1 MTKRKLPIGIQT
13 FRTLREQGCY
23 YVDKTGY
30 AKRLA
35 DEGGRYFLSRPRRF
49 GKSLFLDTLKEL
61 FEGGEPLFRGLTVH
75 DGWDW
80 SVNHPV
86 IRLSFGAGDFTQPD
100 YLQEDLADQLEAH
113 EERAGVPVR
122 TASAPVRLRR
132 LIHGVART
140 HRPGRGGPGG
150 RVRQAI
156 LDALEDPEL
165 ARRNRNLL
173 RGLYGTIKDCDA
185 HVRFS
190 FLTGVSR
197 FSKAGMFSGLNSP
210 EDLTLNP
217 SCSAVCG
224 YTEKDLETV
233 FAPELPGL
241 DRAQIRR
248 WYDGYNWLGNENVYN
263 PYDVLLL
270 FRQREFEA
278 HWFETGT
285 PAFLVN
291 TLRERRVSSLDL
303 EAMTGDRSLLSKFDV
318 GDVGT
323 EALLFQSGYLTIKG
337 VERDAGGRARYRLGY
352 PNQEVRQSLNESL
365 LGALAP
371 NASAQLSSGARFREL
386 LGTNDFAGLR
396 ELIQAHFDGIPHQWH
411 VRNDIADYEGYY
423 ASVFYSCLA
432 ALGFEAV
439 TTCSPTHLRG
449 EPRLYSGYEDGG
461 LHPGRGL
468 RQGGT
473 AGRARAAVAKRGVQ
487 RRVAGVRRAPFTGR
501 SHRSHES
508 SMRSGRP
515 RAG

>member
-30 AKRLA
+30 ARRLA
-35 DEGGRYFLSRPRRF
+35 DKGGRYFLSRPRRF

-61 FEGGEPLFRGLTVH
+61 FEGGEPLFRGLAVH
-75 DGWDW
+75 DVWDW
-80 SVNHPV
+80 SVSHPV
-86 IRLSFGAGDFTQPD
+86 VRLSFGAGDFTQPD

-132 LIHGVART
+132 VITALHERT
-140 HRPGRGGPGG
+140 GRGVVVLVDEYDKP
-150 RVRQAI
+150 I
-156 LDALEDPEL
+156 LDAIEDPEL

-217 SCSAVCG
+217 SYSTVCG
-224 YTEKDLETV
+224 YTEEDLETV

-303 EAMTGDRSLLSKFDV
+303 EAMTGDRALLSKFDV

-337 VERDAGGRARYRLGY
+337 VERDARTEAR
-352 PNQEVRQSLNESL
+352 VRGHGSH
-365 LGALAP
+365 GFP
-371 NASAQLSSGARFREL
+371 RMARRH
-386 LGTNDFAGLR
+386 D
-396 ELIQAHFDGIPHQWH
+396 P
-411 VRNDIADYEGYY
+411 V
-423 ASVFYSCLA
+423 
-432 ALGFEAV
+432 AV
-439 TTCSPTHLRG
+439 G
-449 EPRLYSGYEDGG
+449 EPRPEQY
-461 LHPGRGL
+461 GRDP
-468 RQGGT
+468 
-473 AGRARAAVAKRGVQ
+473 VA
-487 RRVAGVRRAPFTGR
+487 RVAGDHAKVVPNPAAAPST
-501 SHRSHES
+501 S
-508 SMRSGRP
+508 SMRPAFSNVRGAVTVSSNGHSWLRNAHASSGSPMASTTSARP
-515 RAG
+515 ATTLPAPRICGAGMLSPRLVDLQATSVLLSTQS

>member
-13 FRTLREQGCY
+13 FRTIREEGCY

-35 DEGGRYFLSRPRRF
+35 DEGSRYFLSRPRRF

-61 FEGGEPLFRGLTVH
+61 FEGSEHLFRGLAVH
-75 DGWDW
+75 GGWDW
-80 SVNHPV
+80 SVSHPV
-86 IRLSFGAGDFTQPD
+86 IRLSFGAGDYRQPD
-100 YLQEDLADQLEAH
+100 YLQEDLADQLEAL

-122 TASAPVRLRR
+122 PASAPVRLRR
-132 LIHGVART
+132 LIRT
-140 HRPGRGGPGG
+140 SHERTGRGAVVLVDEYDKP
-150 RVRQAI
+150 I
-156 LDALEDPEL
+156 LDALEAPET
-165 ARRNRNLL
+165 ARRNRDLL

-197 FSKAGMFSGLNSP
+197 FSKAGLFSGLNNP

-217 SCSAVCG
+217 RCSALCG
-224 YTEKDLETV
+224 YTEADLEAV

-241 DRAQIRR
+241 DRERIRR
-248 WYDGYNWLGNENVYN
+248 WYDGYNWLGTENVYN

-285 PAFLVN
+285 PAFLVDL
-291 TLRERRVSSLDL
+291 LRERRVSSPAL
-303 EAMTGDRSLLSKFDV
+303 EAMSGDRSLLSRFDV

-323 EALLFQSGYLTIKG
+323 EALLFQSGYLTIKSVDRDSGG
-337 VERDAGGRARYRLGY
+337 VARYRLGY

-365 LGALAP
+365 LAALAP
-371 NASAQLSSGARFREL
+371 NASAQISSGARFREL
-386 LGTNDFAGLR
+386 LGANDFTGLK

-411 VRNDIADYEGYY
+411 VRNDIADYEGCY

-432 ALGFEAV
+432 ALGFDVVAEDSSARGRADLTLRFGGAV
-439 TTCSPTHLRG
+439 YVFEFKVVELAGAGSALSQ
-449 EPRLYSGYEDGG
+449 LKAKGYADRYR
-461 LHPGRGL
+461 GRGL
-468 RQGGT
+468 PIHLVGIEFSRET
-473 AGRARAAVAKRGVQ
+473 RTLAAFDV
-487 RRVAGVRRAPFTGR
+487 
-501 SHRSHES
+501 ES
-508 SMRSGRP
+508 G
-515 RAG
+515 

>member
-1 MTKRKLPIGIQT
+1 MIH
-13 FRTLREQGCY
+13 
-23 YVDKTGY
+23 
-30 AKRLA
+30 
-35 DEGGRYFLSRPRRF
+35 LS
-49 GKSLFLDTLKEL
+49 L
-61 FEGGEPLFRGLTVH
+61 
-75 DGWDW
+75 
-80 SVNHPV
+80 
-86 IRLSFGAGDFTQPD
+86 GAGDFTQPD

-132 LIHGVART
+132 LITALHERT
-140 HRPGRGGPGG
+140 GR
-150 RVRQAI
+150 RVVVLVDEYDKPI
-156 LDALEDPEL
+156 LDALENPEL

-217 SCSAVCG
+217 SYSAVCG
-224 YTEKDLETV
+224 YTEEDLETV

-241 DRAQIRR
+241 DRARIRR
-248 WYDGYNWLGNENVYN
+248 WYDGYNWLGPENVYN

-303 EAMTGDRSLLSKFDV
+303 EALTGDRSLLSKFDV

-323 EALLFQSGYLTIKG
+323 EALLFQTGYLTIKG
-337 VERDAGGRARYRLGY
+337 VERDAGGAARYRLGY
-352 PNQEVRQSLNESL
+352 PNQEVRQSLNASL
-365 LGALAP
+365 LDALAP

-386 LGTNDFAGLR
+386 LATKDFAGLKA
-396 ELIQAHFDGIPHQWH
+396 LIQSHFDGIPHQWH

-432 ALGFEAV
+432 GLGFDVVAEESSA
-439 TTCSPTHLRG
+439 R
-449 EPRLYSGYEDGG
+449 
-461 LHPGRGL
+461 
-468 RQGGT
+468 
-473 AGRARAAVAKRGVQ
+473 GRADLTLRFGGAVYVFEFKVVELAGAGSALSQLRAKGYADQYRG
-487 RRVAGVRRAPFTGR
+487 RAQPIHLVGIEFSRETR
-501 SHRSHES
+501 TLASLDVES
-508 SMRSGRP
+508 V
-515 RAG
+515 

>member
-1 MTKRKLPIGIQT
+1 MTRRKLPIGIQT

-61 FEGGEPLFRGLTVH
+61 FEGNEPLFRGLAVH

-80 SVNHPV
+80 SVSHAV

-113 EERAGVPVR
+113 EERADVPVR

-132 LIHGVART
+132 LITALHERT
-140 HRPGRGGPGG
+140 GRGVVVLVDEYDKP
-150 RVRQAI
+150 I
-156 LDALEDPEL
+156 LDALEEPEL

-217 SCSAVCG
+217 SYSAVCG
-224 YTEKDLETV
+224 YTEADLEAV

-248 WYDGYNWLGNENVYN
+248 WYDGYNWLGKENVYN

-291 TLRERRVSSLDL
+291 TLRERRVSTLDL
-303 EAMTGDRSLLSKFDV
+303 EAMTGDRALLSKFDV
-318 GDVGT
+318 GAVGT

-337 VERDAGGRARYRLGY
+337 VERDAGGMARYRLGY

-365 LGALAP
+365 LDALAP
-371 NASAQLSSGARFREL
+371 NASAQLSSGARFRKL
-386 LGTNDFAGLR
+386 LGTNDFDGLR
-396 ELIQAHFDGIPHQWH
+396 DLIQAHFDGIPHQWH

-432 ALGFEAV
+432 ALGFDVVVEDSSARGRADLTLRFGGAV
-439 TTCSPTHLRG
+439 YVFEFKVTELAGAGSALSQLKARG
-449 EPRLYSGYEDGG
+449 YADKY
-461 LHPGRGL
+461 RGL
-468 RQGGT
+468 GAPIHLVGIEFSRET
-473 AGRARAAVAKRGVQ
+473 RTVAAFDVAS
-487 RRVAGVRRAPFTGR
+487 A
-501 SHRSHES
+501 
-508 SMRSGRP
+508 
-515 RAG
+515 

>member
-1 MTKRKLPIGIQT
+1 M
-13 FRTLREQGCY
+13 
-23 YVDKTGY
+23 V
-30 AKRLA
+30 
-35 DEGGRYFLSRPRRF
+35 
-49 GKSLFLDTLKEL
+49 
-61 FEGGEPLFRGLTVH
+61 
-75 DGWDW
+75 
-80 SVNHPV
+80 
-86 IRLSFGAGDFTQPD
+86 RLSGAGDFTQPD
-100 YLQEDLADQLEAH
+100 YLPLEAH
-113 EERAGVPVR
+113 SAGVPVR
-122 TASAPVRLRR
+122 TATVRLRR
-132 LIHGVART
+132 LITALHERT
-140 HRPGRGGPGG
+140 GRGVVVLVDEYDKP
-150 RVRQAI
+150 I

-173 RGLYGTIKDCDA
+173 RSTGPSRTVSA
-185 HVRFS
+185 VRFS
-190 FLTGVSR
+190 FLTGVTRS
-197 FSKAGMFSGLNSP
+197 SKAGMFSGLNSP

-217 SCSAVCG
+217 SYSAVCG
-224 YTEKDLETV
+224 YTEEDLEIV

-248 WYDGYNWLGNENVYN
+248 WYDGYNWLGKENVYN

-337 VERDAGGRARYRLGY
+337 VERDAGGLARYRLGY

-365 LGALAP
+365 LDALVP

-411 VRNDIADYEGYY
+411 VRNDIADYEGCY

-432 ALGFEAV
+432 ALGFDVVAEDSSARGRADLTLRFGGAV
-439 TTCSPTHLRG
+439 YVFEFKVTELAGTGSALSQLKARG
-449 EPRLYSGYEDGG
+449 YADKYR
-461 LHPGRGL
+461 GRGVPIHL
-468 RQGGT
+468 VGIEFSRET
-473 AGRARAAVAKRGVQ
+473 RTLAAFDVAS
-487 RRVAGVRRAPFTGR
+487 A
-501 SHRSHES
+501 
-508 SMRSGRP
+508 
-515 RAG
+515 

>member
-23 YVDKTGY
+23 YVDKTRY

-61 FEGGEPLFRGLTVH
+61 FEGSEPLFRGLAVH
-75 DGWDW
+75 DRWDW

-113 EERAGVPVR
+113 EERAAVPVR

-132 LIHGVART
+132 LITALHERT
-140 HRPGRGGPGG
+140 GRGVVVLVDEYDKP
-150 RVRQAI
+150 I
-156 LDALEDPEL
+156 LDALEEPEL

-217 SCSAVCG
+217 SCSALCG
-224 YTEKDLETV
+224 YTEEDLETV

-248 WYDGYNWLGNENVYN
+248 WYDGYNWLGQENVYN

-386 LGTNDFAGLR
+386 FGTNDFAGLR
-396 ELIQAHFDGIPHQWH
+396 DLIQAHF
-411 VRNDIADYEGYY
+411 
-423 ASVFYSCLA
+423 
-432 ALGFEAV
+432 
-439 TTCSPTHLRG
+439 
-449 EPRLYSGYEDGG
+449 
-461 LHPGRGL
+461 
-468 RQGGT
+468 
-473 AGRARAAVAKRGVQ
+473 VQ
-487 RRVAGVRRAPFTGR
+487 RQLLLPLGVDYFCRFR
-501 SHRSHES
+501 SS
-508 SMRSGRP
+508 
-515 RAG
+515 